1 MNSQER
7 GANIQAPSLKPSVD
21 LAKLVDLLAAAIASD
36 KPASQAADPKS
47 RSLFLFD
54 ASKNRLRICTSS
66 VLLRLYS
73 ASDFKQAFLSKDSSG
88 FIRDFTSPP
97 FGLRAKLGGELLADN
112 RLRLPGNV
120 DKLMAAIGQA
130 LDGALPTPDALTA
143 LLLDEP
149 AQRLQSLAKAAG
161 AKFTDQA
168 YQANLQPL
176 AFDSDSSTANTAV
189 AKVLAAVE
197 RIEAE
202 DYFAQMSE
210 AITTRLEQDDLDEDD
225 IDAAIASLEAERE
238 RADSQITRFL
248 SFFG

>member
-130 LDGALPTPDALTA
+130 LDGALPTPMRSQHSCSTSPRNDFNLSPK
-143 LLLDEP
+143 LLEP
-149 AQRLQSLAKAAG
+149 
-161 AKFTDQA
+161 
-168 YQANLQPL
+168 NLQTKL
-176 AFDSDSSTANTAV
+176 IRLISS
-189 AKVLAAVE
+189 
-197 RIEAE
+197 R
-202 DYFAQMSE
+202 
-210 AITTRLEQDDLDEDD
+210 
-225 IDAAIASLEAERE
+225 
-238 RADSQITRFL
+238 
-248 SFFG
+248 